1 MASVLQGKTF
11 GFTSGSIA
19 PDHYWNGIPIAADG
33 DLAIE
38 NGGDIDHFSQGLP
51 MTAVG
56 RLVVAIDG
64 VVDHYGS
71 GAAPFDVNNRL
82 CVNVAGGAIVANLA
96 AVGYVA
102 TGQVALLP

>member
-1 MASVLQGKTF
+1 MSSLLQGKTG

-19 PDHYWNGIPIAADG
+19 PDLYWNGIPMESDG
-33 DLAIE
+33 TLAIE
-38 NGGDIDHFSQGLP
+38 NAAVIDHYSQGLP
-51 MTAVG
+51 MTAAG

-64 VVDHYGS
+64 VVDHHGS
-71 GAAPFDVNNRL
+71 GAAPFDTNDRL
-82 CVNVAGGAIVANLA
+82 CVNVAGGAIVNYLA